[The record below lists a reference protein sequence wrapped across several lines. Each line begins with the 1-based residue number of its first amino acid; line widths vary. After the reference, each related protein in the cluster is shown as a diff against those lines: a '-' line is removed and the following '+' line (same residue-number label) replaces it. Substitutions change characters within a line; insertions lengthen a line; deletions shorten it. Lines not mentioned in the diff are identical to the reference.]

1 MRSKLC
7 EYTGVD
13 VTGSLDVVVV
23 AVDVDLS
30 VVVVEGNKVVTF
42 SSVKEVVVL

>member
-1 MRSKLC
+1 M
-7 EYTGVD
+7 
-13 VTGSLDVVVV
+13 TGSLGVVVV
-23 AVDVDLS
+23 AVDLS

>member
-13 VTGSLDVVVV
+13 VTGSLGVVVV
-23 AVDVDLS
+23 AVDLS